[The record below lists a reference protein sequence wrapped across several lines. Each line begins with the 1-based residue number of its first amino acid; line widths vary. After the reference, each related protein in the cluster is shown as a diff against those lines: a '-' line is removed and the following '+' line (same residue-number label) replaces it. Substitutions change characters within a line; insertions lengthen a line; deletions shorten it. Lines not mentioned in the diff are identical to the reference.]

1 MKTIAFF
8 NNKGGV
14 GKTTLVYHLAWMYRR
29 LGLDVV
35 ALDLDPQSNLTSAFL
50 PDERLAE
57 LWEDGTPRPTILG
70 SIRPLLDR
78 LGDVV
83 PPHVEVVDRELF
95 GPNIGLVPGDLGL
108 GLFED
113 RLAETWPRCLD
124 ENQANSEDGFRVTTA
139 FYRVALAAA
148 EQRGAGIVLIDVGP
162 SLGAINRAALVASDH
177 VVVPLGA
184 DLFSIQALENLG
196 PTLRGW
202 RRGWELR
209 RNLDAAEGLALPRGE
224 MAPAGYVVLQHAARQ
239 GSPVQAFDLWM
250 RRVPAEY
257 SAAVLQGPA
266 VSMAPSADPRC
277 LGAIRH
283 YRSLMPMAQQTRK
296 PMFELTPADGAFGGH
311 AAAVQDCRD
320 SFEKLARRIAQEC
333 GVGLPS

>member
-14 GKTTLVYHLAWMYRR
+14 GKTSLVYHLAWMYRR
-29 LGLDVV
+29 LGLNVV

-57 LWEDGTPRPTILG
+57 IWQSDSPRPTILG

-78 LGDVV
+78 LGDIQH
-83 PPHVEVVDRELF
+83 PHVEFIDKELF
-95 GPNIGLVPGDLGL
+95 GPDLGLVTGDLGL

-124 ENQANSEDGFRVTTA
+124 ENRANAEDGFRVTTA

-148 EQRGAGIVLIDVGP
+148 AKLPAEIVLIDVGP
-162 SLGAINRAALVASDH
+162 SLGAINRAALVASDY
-177 VVVPLGA
+177 VIVPIGA
-184 DLFSIQALENLG
+184 DLFSIQGLNNLG
-196 PTLRGW
+196 PTLRNW

-209 RNLDAAEGLALPRGE
+209 RNMDAAQGLALPGGE
-224 MAPAGYVVLQHAARQ
+224 MKPAGYVVLQHAARQ
-239 GSPVQAFDLWM
+239 DSPVQAYDLWM

-257 SAAVLQGPA
+257 STAVLGEPA
-266 VSMAPSADPRC
+266 VAMDPSGDPHR

-283 YRSLMPMAQQTRK
+283 YRSLMPMAQQARK

-311 AAAVQDCRD
+311 AAAVQDCGE
-320 SFEKLARRIAQEC
+320 SFRALARRIAHEC
-333 GVGLPS
+333 GIELPR